1 MNQASIT
8 RQAILVI
15 GMHRS
20 GTSAVTRGLE
30 VLGVNLGTRLRSPRT
45 ENPKGFWED
54 LDFNAINTDVLQSFG
69 LEWHTPGRIDPIALR
84 SSRLLPLM
92 DRATAFLDKKF
103 AANGIIG
110 LKDPRAS
117 RVLPFWEK
125 VFERSEVA
133 ASYVI
138 ACRNPLSVA
147 KSLAARDGFPFIKG
161 HVLWLEY
168 MLCSLTYSASR
179 PRIVIDYDNMLEQ
192 PGKELTR
199 IAAALDLTFEIN
211 GSQFQEYN
219 TKFLSTSLRST
230 NYKIQDLIDC
240 DNIPSISKDM
250 YSLINNIACDRK
262 KISDSSTHDEILI
275 FDTLFSKNINFF
287 QSIIDEFYRFESAS
301 QKISILESQNFL
313 LHEELKNSCKKN
325 MFIYYYF
332 KVKEKILLKF
342 KSARINSIRAKMLR
356 HLNSAFLIFSNTK
369 SASTLRSL
377 HHEIIGSLKNSLS
390 RKDKKKQTHIHN
402 ASK

>member
-1 MNQASIT
+1 MNQTSIT

-69 LEWHTPGRIDPIALR
+69 LEWHTPGRIDPTDLR
-84 SSRLLPLM
+84 ASRLRPLM
-92 DRATAFLDKKF
+92 DRAAAFLEKKF

-117 RVLPFWEK
+117 RVLPFWDK
-125 VFERSEVA
+125 VFEKSGIAV
-133 ASYVI
+133 SYVI

-147 KSLAARDGFPFIKG
+147 KSLSARDGFPFIKG

-168 MLCSLTYSASR
+168 MLCSMIYSASR
-179 PRIVIDYDNMLEQ
+179 PRIVVDYDNMLEQ
-192 PGKELTR
+192 PAKELTR

-230 NYKIQDLIDC
+230 TYKIQDLIDC
-240 DNIPSISKDM
+240 DSIPSLSKDT
-250 YSLINNIACDRK
+250 YSLINNIACERTSITNFK
-262 KISDSSTHDEILI
+262 YYDEISKYDI
-275 FDTLFSKNINFF
+275 LFSKNINFF
-287 QSIIDEFYRFESAS
+287 KSIIDESDRLESAL
-301 QKISILESQNFL
+301 QKIFILESQNIR
-313 LHEELKNSCKKN
+313 LHDELKKSSKQNI
-325 MFIYYYF
+325 IYYYF
-332 KVKEKILLKF
+332 ILKEKFLLYC
-342 KSARINSIRAKMLR
+342 KSAKINSIRTKMLR

-369 SASTLRSL
+369 STSTLRSL
-377 HHEIIGSLKNSLS
+377 HHEIVGSLKNSLS
-390 RKDKKKQTHIHN
+390 RKHK
-402 ASK
+402 